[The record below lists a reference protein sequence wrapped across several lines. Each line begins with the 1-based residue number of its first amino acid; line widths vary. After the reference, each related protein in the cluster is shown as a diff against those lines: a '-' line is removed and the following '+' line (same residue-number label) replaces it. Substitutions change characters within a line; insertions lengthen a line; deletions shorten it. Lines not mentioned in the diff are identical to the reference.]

1 MLLTLTIGPARL
13 LSAFAPSHLLCAGMA
28 RASILRRWGKFVR
41 SLGCTFFT
49 QKLMDH
55 SPQLGRVRGK
65 SQLCAC

>member
-13 LSAFAPSHLLCAGMA
+13 LSVFAPSHLLCAGMA

-41 SLGCTFFT
+41 PLGCTFFT

-55 SPQLGRVRGK
+55 SP
-65 SQLCAC
+65 